1 MNARLFGRKELVHI
15 LSLLRLMQNRKG
27 SQENEQRMLKNGCFS
42 FKFDKLYRKHFNG
55 YHVLFISSL

>member
-15 LSLLRLMQNRKG
+15 VHISLLRLMQNRKG

-42 FKFDKLYRKHFNG
+42 FKFDK
-55 YHVLFISSL
+55 V

>member
-27 SQENEQRMLKNGCFS
+27 SQENEQRTLKNGCFS
-42 FKFDKLYRKHFNG
+42 FKFDKL
-55 YHVLFISSL
+55 

>member
-27 SQENEQRMLKNGCFS
+27 SQENEQRMLKNGWFS
-42 FKFDKLYRKHFNG
+42 FKFDKL
-55 YHVLFISSL
+55 